1 MVKIYRSFYPLIGIS
16 FFGNVLLIFNF
27 FTGLNKIPIF
37 LFFLI
42 LFLFSLFKNFKILS
56 DYKLY
61 FFNLS
66 ILLISG
72 CSTLDSLRFWQNDE
86 VDPEEPKELSSFAS
100 QENIKVLWRNSY
112 NGENEIGNFLPS
124 FNAQNIFFSDASGN
138 VLSMDAKTGNDNWS
152 VKLNFLASGTS
163 AGFGIVVVADVD
175 GNVIALDQIDGSVL
189 WSSNVKG
196 EVLSSV
202 AIDAKIVVVKTG
214 SGELL
219 GLNKDSGEVIWSY
232 RSTLPVLTIRG
243 NSSPVIVDN
252 LVYASFDNGRLGV
265 FELNSG
271 FQIWDG
277 AISYV
282 SGASELENLIDSDS
296 NPVIEGGLIYTTNYQ
311 GNLNIFDPSQK
322 RSVWSNNASSFF
334 SPIISRGML
343 MVVEENSSIKSF
355 ALKTLEESWINSD
368 YLNRDL
374 SNGVSYKDNIVVG
387 DFEVMCMLL
396 IF

>member
-1 MVKIYRSFYPLIGIS
+1 MK
-16 FFGNVLLIFNF
+16 
-27 FTGLNKIPIF
+27 F
-37 LFFLI
+37 LKQK
-42 LFLFSLFKNFKILS
+42 LFL
-56 DYKLY
+56 
-61 FFNLS
+61 LS

-86 VDPEEPKELSSFAS
+86 VDPDEPKELSSFAS

-138 VLSMDAKTGNDNWS
+138 VLSIDAKTGNDNWS

-387 DFEVMCMLL
+387 DFEGYVHVINILNGRTVGREKLSRNPIKTIISRSDSLYIIDEAFNL
-396 IF
+396 ISIDL

>member
-1 MVKIYRSFYPLIGIS
+1 MK
-16 FFGNVLLIFNF
+16 
-27 FTGLNKIPIF
+27 F
-37 LFFLI
+37 LKQK
-42 LFLFSLFKNFKILS
+42 LFL
-56 DYKLY
+56 
-61 FFNLS
+61 LS

-72 CSTLDSLRFWQNDE
+72 CSTLDGLRFWQNDE
-86 VDPEEPKELSSFAS
+86 IDPDEPKELSSFAS

-138 VLSMDAKTGNDNWS
+138 VLSIDAKTGNDNWS

-175 GNVIALDQIDGSVL
+175 GNVIALDQIDGNVL

-387 DFEVMCMLL
+387 DFEGYVHVINILNGRTVGREKLSRHPIKTILSRSDSLYVIDEAFNL
-396 IF
+396 ISIDL

>member
-1 MVKIYRSFYPLIGIS
+1 MKFI
-16 FFGNVLLIFNF
+16 
-27 FTGLNKIPIF
+27 KQK
-37 LFFLI
+37 
-42 LFLFSLFKNFKILS
+42 LFL
-56 DYKLY
+56 
-61 FFNLS
+61 LS

-72 CSTLDSLRFWQNDE
+72 CSTLDGLRFWQNDE
-86 VDPEEPKELSSFAS
+86 VDPDEPKELSSFAS

-138 VLSMDAKTGNDNWS
+138 VLSLDAKTGNDNWS

-175 GNVIALDQIDGSVL
+175 GNVIALDQTDGSVL

-387 DFEVMCMLL
+387 DFEGYVHVINILNGRTVGREKLSRNPIKTILSRSDSLYVIDEAFNL
-396 IF
+396 ISIDL

>member
-1 MVKIYRSFYPLIGIS
+1 MK
-16 FFGNVLLIFNF
+16 
-27 FTGLNKIPIF
+27 F
-37 LFFLI
+37 LKQK
-42 LFLFSLFKNFKILS
+42 LFL
-56 DYKLY
+56 
-61 FFNLS
+61 LS

-86 VDPEEPKELSSFAS
+86 VDPDEPKELSSFAS

-252 LVYASFDNGRLGV
+252 LVYASFDNGRIGV

-311 GNLNIFDPSQK
+311 GNLNIFDTAQK
-322 RSVWSNNASSFF
+322 RSVWSYETSSFY
-334 SPIISRGML
+334 SPIVSRGML
-343 MVVEENSSIKSF
+343 TIVEANSGLRSF
-355 ALKTLEESWINSD
+355 ALKTLQESWTNDD
-368 YLNRDL
+368 YINRDL
-374 SNGVSYKDNIVVG
+374 SNAVSYKGSLVVG
-387 DFEVMCMLL
+387 DFEGYVHVIDTLNGKTIGRKKISRKPIKSIL
-396 IF
+396 SRSDSLYIIDEAFNLHSINI

>member
-1 MVKIYRSFYPLIGIS
+1 MK
-16 FFGNVLLIFNF
+16 
-27 FTGLNKIPIF
+27 F
-37 LFFLI
+37 LKQK
-42 LFLFSLFKNFKILS
+42 LFL
-56 DYKLY
+56 
-61 FFNLS
+61 LS

-72 CSTLDSLRFWQNDE
+72 CSTLDNLRFWQNDE
-86 VDPEEPKELSSFAS
+86 VDPDEPKELSSFAS

-138 VLSMDAKTGNDNWS
+138 VLSIDAKTGKDNWS

-387 DFEVMCMLL
+387 DFEGYVHVINILNGRTVGREKLSRNPIKTILSRSDSLYVIDEAFNL
-396 IF
+396 ISIDL

>member
-1 MVKIYRSFYPLIGIS
+1 MK
-16 FFGNVLLIFNF
+16 
-27 FTGLNKIPIF
+27 F
-37 LFFLI
+37 LKQK
-42 LFLFSLFKNFKILS
+42 LFL
-56 DYKLY
+56 
-61 FFNLS
+61 LS

-86 VDPEEPKELSSFAS
+86 VDPDEPKELSSFAS

-138 VLSMDAKTGNDNWS
+138 VLSIDAKTGNDNWS

-175 GNVIALDQIDGSVL
+175 GNVIALDQIDGNVL

-387 DFEVMCMLL
+387 DFEGYVHVINILNGRTVGREKLSRNPIKTILSRSDSLYVIDEAFNL
-396 IF
+396 ISIDL

>member
-1 MVKIYRSFYPLIGIS
+1 MKFI
-16 FFGNVLLIFNF
+16 
-27 FTGLNKIPIF
+27 KQK
-37 LFFLI
+37 
-42 LFLFSLFKNFKILS
+42 LFL
-56 DYKLY
+56 
-61 FFNLS
+61 LS

-72 CSTLDSLRFWQNDE
+72 CSTLDGLRFWQNDE
-86 VDPEEPKELSSFAS
+86 VDPDEPKELSSFAS

-138 VLSMDAKTGNDNWS
+138 VLSIDAKTGNDNWS

-163 AGFGIVVVADVD
+163 AGFGIVAVADVD
-175 GNVIALDQIDGSVL
+175 GNVIALDQTDGSVL

-271 FQIWDG
+271 FQVWDG

-387 DFEVMCMLL
+387 DFEGYVHVINILNGRTVGREKLSRNPIKTILSRSDSLYVIDEAFNL
-396 IF
+396 ISIDL

>member
-1 MVKIYRSFYPLIGIS
+1 MK
-16 FFGNVLLIFNF
+16 
-27 FTGLNKIPIF
+27 F
-37 LFFLI
+37 LKQK
-42 LFLFSLFKNFKILS
+42 LFL
-56 DYKLY
+56 
-61 FFNLS
+61 LS

-86 VDPEEPKELSSFAS
+86 VDPDEPKELSSFVS

-112 NGENEIGNFLPS
+112 DGENEIGNFLPS

-138 VLSMDAKTGNDNWS
+138 VLSIDAKTGNDNWS

-175 GNVIALDQIDGSVL
+175 GNVIALDQIDGNVL

-387 DFEVMCMLL
+387 DFEGYVHVINILNGRTVGREKLSRNPIKTILSRSDSLYVIDEAFNL
-396 IF
+396 ISIDL